1 MKKAKGSGEKFFTYN
16 IPQSS
21 SSAQNLLHNKIYLSL
36 FYVNHKDILN
46 EKKIFLNLLLVLPL
60 AKTLNRG
67 PTSKLKPQPFQ

>member
-60 AKTLNRG
+60 GAIA
-67 PTSKLKPQPFQ
+67 SKRP